1 MQKSILIV
9 DDEPKVLQAMHRLLK
24 GLGEKWSVAFAESG
38 AQALQMM
45 ALQPFDVV
53 ISDLVMPGMDGAQL
67 LTEVMQ
73 RHPTCTRI
81 VLCWN
86 ADQPALSRMYG
97 IAHQYLFKPCDA
109 GALEGVLNGLFSR
122 PEVLKDQKVKKLIA
136 QVRSIPSLPTL
147 YVDLQRE
154 MQSEDAS
161 LEKAGDI
168 VARDPGMSA
177 KLLQLVNSAYF
188 GLARQVSSP
197 REAVF
202 HLGMETIKSIVLTLQ
217 LFSHFDRARI
227 QSCNLALLWEHSWT
241 TGVLAKRLSAGESR
255 NAQVAEQSFTGG
267 LLHDIGKLVLAA
279 NLPELY
285 RAASLLTA
293 HKGMSSAEAERLTFG
308 CDHAE
313 VGGYILGLW
322 GLPDPVVEAVTYHH
336 CPAWSAATGFSPV
349 TAVHV
354 ANALRQQRQ
363 ASAPAESQAD
373 MDYLATL
380 GLLDRYAE
388 WQDICW
394 GRSGVAVEDQ
404 ARCG

>member
-1 MQKSILIV
+1 MRKSLLIV

-24 GLGEKWSVAFAESG
+24 GMTGKWSAAYAESA

-73 RHPTCTRI
+73 RYPQCTRI

-109 GALEGVLNGLFSR
+109 AALENVLGSLFSR
-122 PEVLKDQKVKKLIA
+122 SEVLKDQKVKQLIA

-147 YVDLQRE
+147 YLDLQRE

-161 LEKAGDI
+161 LETAGDM
-168 VARDPGMSA
+168 VARDPGMSS

-188 GLARQVSSP
+188 GLSRKINSP

-202 HLGMETIKSIVLTLQ
+202 HLGIETIKSIVLSVQ
-217 LFSHFDRARI
+217 LFSSFDRARI
-227 QSCNLALLWEHSWT
+227 QACNLALLWEHSWA
-241 TGVLAKRLSAGESR
+241 TGVLAKRLGTAESR
-255 NAQVAEQSFTGG
+255 HAQVVEQSFTGG
-267 LLHDIGKLVLAA
+267 LLHDVGKMVLAA

-285 RAASLLTA
+285 RSASLLA
-293 HKGMSSAEAERLTFG
+293 LHKGMSAAEAERHTFG

-322 GLPDPVVEAVTYHH
+322 GLPDPIVEAVTYHH
-336 CPAWSAATGFSPV
+336 CPAWSTTSGFSPV

-354 ANALRQQRQ
+354 ANALRQPRQ
-363 ASAPAESQAD
+363 ASAPPESQAD
-373 MDYLATL
+373 LDYLATV
-380 GLLDRYAE
+380 GLLERYAQ
-388 WQDICW
+388 WQEICW
-394 GRSGVAVEDQ
+394 GQSTLPVAEQV
-404 ARCG
+404 CCV